1 MAEPR
6 RHHRT
11 RSVADGLLV
20 DLVSDRLRQWQQQRG
35 AGDYTAV
42 DLGGGTGTFAITL
55 AEAGHTVTVVDPSL
69 DALASLQR
77 RTAERGLGDRLR
89 GVQGDAAD
97 LLDLVGP
104 ASTDVMIC
112 HRTLEVIDDPATAL
126 AVMGEVVRPAG
137 ILSVV
142 VPQRRSIVL
151 SQAMQGHVGA
161 ALAALDG
168 PGRFDPEDV
177 VALIEQAGFSVS
189 DISGIGAL
197 ASHVPQAVIDSEPGL
212 LDQLY
217 TLESRVSRDPA
228 FRAIAPWAHI
238 SAIR

>member
-11 RSVADGLLV
+11 RSVADGFLI
-20 DLVSDRLRQWQQQRG
+20 DLVSDQLRQWQQRRG
-35 AGDYTAV
+35 AGEYTAV

-55 AEAGHTVTVVDPSL
+55 AEAGHAVTVIDPSL

-89 GVQGDAAD
+89 GLQGDAAD
-97 LLDLVGP
+97 LVELVGP

-112 HRTLEVIDDPATAL
+112 HRTLEVMDDPAAAL
-126 AVMGEVVRPAG
+126 ALMAEVVRPAG

-142 VPQRRSIVL
+142 VPQRRAVVL

-161 ALAALDG
+161 ALAALDSSE
-168 PGRFDPEDV
+168 RFDLEDV
-177 VALIEQAGFSVS
+177 VALIERAGFRVS
-189 DISGIGAL
+189 DIAGIGAL
-197 ASHVPQAVIDSEPGL
+197 AHHVPQAVIDSEPGVA
-212 LDQLY
+212 DQLY
-217 TLESRVSRDPA
+217 ALESRVSRDPA

-238 SAIR
+238 SATR